1 MKHTHSHIGFGCRG
15 INGIKKALVTR
26 PHLTSTN
33 RTIFFVRRKTI
44 YEYHRMDMKDNKI
57 RSASAIYF
65 KVCSLINSVL
75 ALAGHLKMSFLGFL
89 YFHKLLE
96 EGPIFLH
103 EEEER
108 NVFPETSL
116 KALPMIFVWFL
127 YGRTNLTNEQF
138 FYAQSCLL

>member
-1 MKHTHSHIGFGCRG
+1 MT
-15 INGIKKALVTR
+15 T
-26 PHLTSTN
+26 TN

-103 EEEER
+103 EEQER

-116 KALPMIFVWFL
+116 MALPMIFVWFL
-127 YGRTNLTNEQF
+127 YGRTNLTKNNF
-138 FYAQSCLL
+138 FMPKVAYFKDQEYNL